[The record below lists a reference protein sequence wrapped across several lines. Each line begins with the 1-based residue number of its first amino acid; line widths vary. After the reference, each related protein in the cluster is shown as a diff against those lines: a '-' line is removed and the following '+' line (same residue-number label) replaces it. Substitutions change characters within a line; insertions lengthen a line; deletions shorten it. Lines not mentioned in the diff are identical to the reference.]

1 MKAVSINDDD
11 DQKAVD
17 FVKRLLVSLRSWFAK
32 IAPAA
37 HISHRIIS
45 NLQSPAKPRQDL
57 LLPSH
62 LSWAELIHTV
72 PFSLRPII
80 IDIKVIRKEHQRS
93 LLVMYV

>member
-1 MKAVSINDDD
+1 MIGRSVTGAGVKAVSINDDD

-62 LSWAELIHTV
+62 LEPSSV
-72 PFSLRPII
+72 
-80 IDIKVIRKEHQRS
+80 VG
-93 LLVMYV
+93 